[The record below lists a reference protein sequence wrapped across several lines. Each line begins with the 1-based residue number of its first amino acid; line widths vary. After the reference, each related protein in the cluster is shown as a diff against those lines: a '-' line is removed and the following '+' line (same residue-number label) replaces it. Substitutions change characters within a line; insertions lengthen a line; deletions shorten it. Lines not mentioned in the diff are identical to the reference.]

1 VHNVNRPH
9 LGPFPE
15 GEGDRHDGQSFGIT
29 AERIRP
35 LVQLRPY
42 ETTVVE
48 RADDVD
54 AAAWEAGCGFSKNP
68 LLDLRFL
75 KAVEASFADEARFWY
90 ATFHDD
96 NGVAVACACFSQY
109 LVDGALMAPPAF
121 QGLVGGIRRVWPQFF
136 KYKILL
142 CGVPVSTCGNQLGVS
157 PEADSARLIPVL
169 DGLAVKLAR
178 ESGCVL
184 ISFKEF
190 PPAEAE
196 RITSLTASGFL
207 QARSVVAYHLPGE
220 FGSFESYVASRSK
233 RTRAKI
239 RRHFR
244 KFEEGGLTCEQLRG
258 RDGVE
263 RLFSDDV
270 HRLYLNVLNRAHVKF
285 ERIPANFFRQLA
297 RQLPDESHF
306 TFIRKEDRIVA
317 FCCGVGSPGAH
328 TMLFCGLDYSLN
340 AEADLYFNTIYRG
353 LAAGLVPGVRL
364 VNIGASADEFK
375 QHMGCRGESLSIY
388 VKAVGTLRQLL
399 FKQVFGLLFDTSPAP
414 APIAEVPVERRK
426 AA

>member
-1 VHNVNRPH
+1 V
-9 LGPFPE
+9 
-15 GEGDRHDGQSFGIT
+15 
-29 AERIRP
+29 P
-35 LVQLRPY
+35 LPPY

-48 RADDVD
+48 RAADVD
-54 AAAWEAGCGFSKNP
+54 ATAWDGICRFSKNP
-68 LLDLRFL
+68 FLDLRFL
-75 KAVEASFADEARFWY
+75 KAVESSFADEARFWY

-96 NGVAVACACFSQY
+96 AQAVACACFSQY

-121 QGLVGGIRRVWPQFF
+121 QGMVRGIRRAWPGFF

-157 PEADSARLIPVL
+157 PRADSGRLIPAL
-169 DGLAVKLAR
+169 DALAGKLAR
-178 ESGCVL
+178 QSGCGL

-196 RITSLTASGFL
+196 RIASLTTSGFL

-220 FGSFESYVASRSK
+220 FGSFEHYVASRSK

-263 RLFSDDV
+263 RLFNEDV
-270 HRLYLNVLNRAHVKF
+270 HHLYLNVLNRAHVKF
-285 ERIPANFFRQLA
+285 ESIPADFFRQIA
-297 RQLPDESHF
+297 RELPDDSRF
-306 TFIRKEDRIVA
+306 TFIRQKDRIVA
-317 FCCGVGSPGAH
+317 FCCGIGSPGAH

-340 AEADLYFNTIYRG
+340 AQTDLYFNTIYRG

-388 VKAVGTLRQLL
+388 VKAVGSIRQFL
-399 FKQVFGLLFDTSPAP
+399 FKQVFGLLFDTSPAS
-414 APIAEVPVERRK
+414 AAIAEVPAERRK

>member
-1 VHNVNRPH
+1 
-9 LGPFPE
+9 L
-15 GEGDRHDGQSFGIT
+15 
-29 AERIRP
+29 
-35 LVQLRPY
+35 
-42 ETTVVE
+42 
-48 RADDVD
+48 
-54 AAAWEAGCGFSKNP
+54 
-68 LLDLRFL
+68 
-75 KAVEASFADEARFWY
+75 
-90 ATFHDD
+90 
-96 NGVAVACACFSQY
+96 
-109 LVDGALMAPPAF
+109 
-121 QGLVGGIRRVWPQFF
+121 WPRFF

-142 CGVPVSTCGNQLGVS
+142 CGVPVSTCGNQLGVA
-157 PEADSARLIPVL
+157 PGADTSRLIPAL
-169 DGLAVKLAR
+169 DALALKLAR
-178 ESGCVL
+178 ESGCGL

-190 PPAEAE
+190 PPTEAE
-196 RITSLTASGFL
+196 RLASLTTCGFL

-220 FGSFESYVASRSK
+220 FGSFDSYVASRSK

-244 KFEEGGLTCEQLRG
+244 KFDDGGLSCEQLRG

-263 RLFSDDV
+263 RLFTDDV

-285 ERIPANFFRQLA
+285 ERIPADFFRELA
-297 RQLPDESHF
+297 RQLPDESCF
-306 TFIRKEDRIVA
+306 TLIRQNDRIVA

-340 AEADLYFNTIYRG
+340 AQVDLYFNTIYRG

-388 VKAVGTLRQLL
+388 VKAVGTIQQFL
-399 FKQVFGLLFDTSPAP
+399 FKQVFGLLFDTSSPPSAAP
-414 APIAEVPVERRK
+414 PVEIPAERRE

>member
-1 VHNVNRPH
+1 
-9 LGPFPE
+9 
-15 GEGDRHDGQSFGIT
+15 
-29 AERIRP
+29 
-35 LVQLRPY
+35 VQLRPY

-48 RADDVD
+48 RAADVD
-54 AAAWEAGCGFSKNP
+54 AAAWEAGCGLSKNP
-68 LLDLRFL
+68 FLDLRFL
-75 KAVEASFADEARFWY
+75 SAVESSFADEARFWY

-96 NGVAVACACFSQY
+96 DERAVACACFSQY
-109 LVDGALMAPPAF
+109 LVDGALMAPAAI
-121 QGLVGGIRRVWPQFF
+121 QGLVGGIRRLWPEFF

-142 CGVPVSTCGNQLGVS
+142 CGVPVSTCGNQLGVA
-157 PEADSARLIPVL
+157 PGADSDRLIPAL
-169 DGLAVKLAR
+169 DALALELAR
-178 ESGCVL
+178 QSGCGL

-190 PPAEAE
+190 PPVEAE
-196 RITSLTASGFL
+196 RIASLTGSGFL

-220 FGSFESYVASRSK
+220 FGSFENYMASRSK

-263 RLFSDDV
+263 RLFTDDV

-285 ERIPANFFRQLA
+285 ERIPANFFRHLA

-306 TFIRKEDRIVA
+306 TFIRQNDRIVA

-340 AEADLYFNTIYRG
+340 AQADLYFNTIYRG
-353 LAAGLVPGVRL
+353 LAAGLIPGVRL

-388 VKAVGTLRQLL
+388 VKAVGTIRQFL

-414 APIAEVPVERRK
+414 SAMPAVEIPADRRK